1 MKQSDIMRVAF
12 HLFSEKGYSAT
23 SVQEIVALCKISKAT
38 FYKHFS
44 SKKELFFKLLDYRHF
59 LFDSEEHAID
69 ESTLEPK
76 EKLLKKTKLYMRSLF
91 ANRKIYHLIPF
102 VMEQEEFRELEK
114 PMREFKI
121 KSYHRLKQN
130 IMGAYT
136 KVEPVHIWD
145 LVLLYD
151 AAVKEYVEVGSYNEN
166 ELDFDH
172 AAQSIVYYM
181 DLLLKKGEL
190 DEPLLSSRL
199 MEEFN
204 QYKGTVQGEFTA
216 EADTARFLKLL
227 AEQIEEVPLAETERE
242 ALRANLALLKEEI
255 EQEAP
260 RWELVIVLL
269 LIFEQRDEFAITVCQ
284 IKKHVDEIFGR
295 KASN

>member
-23 SVQEIVALCKISKAT
+23 SVQEIVAQCKISKAT

-44 SKKELFFKLLDYRHF
+44 SKKELFFQLLDYRHF
-59 LFDSEEHAID
+59 LFDSEEQAIE
-69 ESTLEPK
+69 ESTLEAK
-76 EKLLKKTKLYMRSLF
+76 EKFLKKTKLYMRSLF
-91 ANRKIYHLIPF
+91 VNRKIYHLIPF

-114 PMREFKI
+114 PMRDFKI

-130 IMGAYT
+130 LMGAYT

-151 AAVKEYVEVGSYNEN
+151 AAVKEFVEVGSYNEN
-166 ELDFDH
+166 ELDLNH
-172 AAQSIVYYM
+172 AAQSIVSYM

-199 MEEFN
+199 MEEFD
-204 QYKGTVQGEFTA
+204 QYKRTAQDEVPA
-216 EADTARFLKLL
+216 EAATTRFLKLL
-227 AEQIEEVPLAETERE
+227 EEQIEEVPLAGTERE

-260 RWELVIVLL
+260 RWELVKALL
-269 LIFEQRDEFAITVCQ
+269 LVFEQRDEFVITVEQ
-284 IKKHVDEIFGR
+284 IKKCIG
-295 KASN
+295 